1 MDDFTF
7 AELEKQ
13 YKPMIYHN
21 IKKLCITRNHD
32 EFYQAGL
39 IAIWKASKTYDPEKG
54 SFETYLYTSIKG
66 SMLNE
71 MNKQNKNKD
80 LTESDVMEHMM
91 ISDDPSTLKDM
102 EAMILANCDILT
114 KHQQIWMISYCL
126 KEKTISEIAASEN
139 TTPASVKSW
148 RRGAVKKLRSL
159 SAEEWKE
166 RFWVQSK

>member
-1 MDDFTF
+1 MDDCTF

-71 MNKQNKNKD
+71 MNKMNKNRD
-80 LTESDVMEHMM
+80 MLEYEGIDNIPVT
-91 ISDDPSTLKDM
+91 DDATARKDM
-102 EAMILANCDILT
+102 EDLIRANCDILT
-114 KHQQIWMISYCL
+114 KHQQIWMISHCL
-126 KEKTISEIAASEN
+126 KEKTISEIAASEK

-166 RFWVQSK
+166 RFWLQPK